1 MAIDLAGKSI
11 DRAYLE
17 LKFDNAELEHC
28 YGKNVHI
35 LTDPVSLGQ
44 LADLCEPAC
53 IQPAINNLVRELYQ
67 FLIRNVVKREFPIEE
82 ISINTRMAAV
92 SDRGVWA
99 GRVTKK
105 KQKTVTVN
113 IMRAGA
119 LPSQV
124 SFDFFNRI
132 LDPNFV
138 RQDHVVMSRTTDQN
152 SKVIGAEMLGSKIG
166 GDVDNAML
174 LFPDPMGA
182 TGSST
187 SKIINYYKERVDGKP
202 QGIFAVHLIVT
213 PEYLRRMTTDHPDVK
228 IYALRLDRGAS
239 STEILQ
245 EVPGRFW
252 EQESGLSDK
261 HYILPGGGGFGEII
275 NNSFC

>member
-1 MAIDLAGKSI
+1 M
-11 DRAYLE
+11 
-17 LKFDNAELEHC
+17 
-28 YGKNVHI
+28 
-35 LTDPVSLGQ
+35 
-44 LADLCEPAC
+44 
-53 IQPAINNLVRELYQ
+53 
-67 FLIRNVVKREFPIEE
+67 IRNVVRIEFPLEDV
-82 ISINTRMAAV
+82 SIKTRMAAI
-92 SDRGVWA
+92 SEYGIWT

-105 KQKTVTVN
+105 QTKVVTVN

-138 RQDHVVMSRTTDQN
+138 RQDHVVMSRTTDEKDQ
-152 SKVIGAEMLGSKIG
+152 VTGAKLLGSKIG
-166 GDVDNAML
+166 GDVDKAML

-187 SKIINYYKERVDGKP
+187 SEIISYYKDKVDGTP
-202 QGIFAVHLIVT
+202 LGIFALHLIVT
-213 PEYLRRMTTDHPDVK
+213 PEYLRRMKTDHPDVK

-239 STEILQ
+239 PAHVLKEK
-245 EVPGRFW
+245 PGLLW
-252 EQESGLSDK
+252 NEESGLTDK
-261 HYILPGGGGFGEII
+261 QYIVPGGGGFGEII